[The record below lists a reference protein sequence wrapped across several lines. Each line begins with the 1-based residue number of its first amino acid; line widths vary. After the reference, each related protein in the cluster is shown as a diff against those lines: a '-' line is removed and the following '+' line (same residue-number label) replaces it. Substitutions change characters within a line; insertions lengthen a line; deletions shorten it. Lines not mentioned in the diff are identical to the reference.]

1 MGRNEVIPAAQA
13 AGVILPGDTVATGG
27 FVGIGFPEELAVAL
41 EERFLATGAPR
52 DLTLVYAAGQG
63 DGGERGL
70 NRLAHAG
77 LVSRVIGGHWGL
89 VPKLG
94 RLALANEIEAYC
106 LPQGVIS
113 HLFREI
119 AAGRPGLVSKVG
131 MGTFVDPR
139 LDGGRLNAA
148 ATRQLVR
155 LIEIEDEEHLF
166 FPAFPINVALVRGTT
181 ADAEG
186 NVSMEKEALTL
197 ETLSMAQAARN
208 AGGVVIAQVERVT
221 SRGSLH
227 PKDVRI
233 PGILVDAVVV
243 ARPEH
248 HVQTFSEDYN
258 PAYSGEVR
266 TTGAA
271 PAPLP
276 LDARKVI
283 ARRAAL
289 SLKINAVV
297 NLGIGMPEGVA
308 AVAAEEGILDRIT
321 LTVEPGGI
329 GGMPAGGLSFG
340 AVSNA
345 DAIVDQPYQFDFYD
359 GGGLDQAFLGAAEI
373 DAEGNVNVSRFGDR
387 LAGAGGFI
395 NITQSAR
402 SVFFLGTFTARGA
415 FKFVERVGHVT
426 FSGAF
431 ARERGQ
437 EVRYVTE
444 RAVFRLG
451 EDGPELIEIAPGLDV
466 ERDVIA
472 QMGFR
477 PSVSAD
483 LRRWIPP
490 SSRRRRWACGGGR
503 RCAWRSAC
511 STTRSR
517 TSSTS
522 TSRV

>member
-1 MGRNEVIPAAQA
+1 
-13 AGVILPGDTVATGG
+13 
-27 FVGIGFPEELAVAL
+27 
-41 EERFLATGAPR
+41 
-52 DLTLVYAAGQG
+52 
-63 DGGERGL
+63 
-70 NRLAHAG
+70 
-77 LVSRVIGGHWGL
+77 
-89 VPKLG
+89 
-94 RLALANEIEAYC
+94 
-106 LPQGVIS
+106 
-113 HLFREI
+113 
-119 AAGRPGLVSKVG
+119 
-131 MGTFVDPR
+131 
-139 LDGGRLNAA
+139 
-148 ATRQLVR
+148 VR

-208 AGGVVIAQVERVT
+208 SGGVVIAQVERVT

-483 LRRWIPP
+483 LREMDPAIFEAAPMGL
-490 SSRRRRWACGGGR
+490 RRRSPMRMEERVQHDPVEDLVYVNFEGLTLDTEADAEQLAVDLDERLAAFGR
-503 RCAWRSAC
+503 RVDVIVNYDNFELAPAARERFHAMVRHNVEHHLRSSTRYSSSAFFRRQLGEDFAEAELASSIYRSFEEARAGLVPARGLRSAA
-511 STTRSR
+511 
-517 TSSTS
+517 
-522 TSRV
+522 